1 MGRPSG
7 AALPRQPGWWSRAV
21 AFVRR
26 GYAAAEASL
35 AAYYRLC
42 HLAEPV
48 APAVSPR
55 TVSLRD
61 QEVLSITRRQ
71 AARLEVQRGIVW
83 LTATPAAGDVI
94 LHAGDQ
100 FEISDASPYVVQAL
114 GEATILL
121 RGR

>member
-1 MGRPSG
+1 M
-7 AALPRQPGWWSRAV
+7 
-21 AFVRR
+21 AFVRQK
-26 GYAAAEASL
+26 YASVEAGL

-48 APAVSPR
+48 APAVAPR
-55 TVSLRD
+55 VVSLRD
-61 QEVLSITRRQ
+61 HEVLSLTRRQ

-94 LHAGDQ
+94 LRAGDQ
-100 FEISDASPYVVQAL
+100 FEIADASPYVVQAL